1 MPRLTRWFIKTA
13 LAYFVVGLLVG
24 VLVMARSV
32 VALPALVGALGPAY
46 FHLLMV
52 GWVMQLIIG
61 VAFWMF
67 PKFTTEQPRGS
78 ETLGWATYI
87 LLNAGLIL
95 RVIGEPANAVQPQPL
110 LGWLVAASA
119 VLQWL
124 AGMGFVINTWRRVK
138 EK

>member
-13 LAYFVVGLLVG
+13 LVYFVVGLFVG
-24 VLVMARSV
+24 VLVVSRFV
-32 VALPALVGALGPAY
+32 FRLPDIIGALGPAY

-52 GWVMQLIIG
+52 GWVMQLIVG

-67 PKFTTEQPRGS
+67 PKFTAEQPRGN
-78 ETLGWATYI
+78 ETLGWVTYI

-95 RVIGEPANAVQPQPL
+95 RVISEPPNAVWPQPL
-110 LGWLVAASA
+110 FGWPLAASA

-124 AGMGFVINTWRRVK
+124 AGMLFVINTWRRVK